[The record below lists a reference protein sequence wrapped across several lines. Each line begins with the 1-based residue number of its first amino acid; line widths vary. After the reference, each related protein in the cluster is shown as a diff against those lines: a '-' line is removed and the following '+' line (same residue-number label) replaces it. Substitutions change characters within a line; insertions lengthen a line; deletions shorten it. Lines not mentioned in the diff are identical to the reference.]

1 MRGGWLKGVAH
12 PRHGVGRA
20 VRRQVEPDDLERRV
34 PVGRDLAGVVEMARD
49 RNHVGSRAHPRDGC
63 RDLRFER
70 RLAREGRVAVRH
82 EDKGRW
88 RDAELFLEH
97 GARACRLE
105 VLQLEPAGHERGGSS
120 RRQRQGDHED
130 GEPGEHDRPAPPDD
144 ECPKPLEGAVGHLR
158 LADLD
163 GELDLGGTADRGDR
177 GAVALVRE
185 ADCTTD
191 EPRLE
196 TAARNHIVQPNVAE
210 RPGLLGLL
218 GADHLDLE
226 VAKVLARLRQDLHHV
241 PRGA

>member
-1 MRGGWLKGVAH
+1 
-12 PRHGVGRA
+12 
-20 VRRQVEPDDLERRV
+20 
-34 PVGRDLAGVVEMARD
+34 
-49 RNHVGSRAHPRDGC
+49 
-63 RDLRFER
+63 
-70 RLAREGRVAVRH
+70 
-82 EDKGRW
+82 
-88 RDAELFLEH
+88 
-97 GARACRLE
+97 
-105 VLQLEPAGHERGGSS
+105 
-120 RRQRQGDHED
+120 
-130 GEPGEHDRPAPPDD
+130 
-144 ECPKPLEGAVGHLR
+144 PLEGAVGHLR

-196 TAARNHIVQPNVAE
+196 TAARNHVVQPNVAE

-241 PRGA
+241 PRGARPRAREDELRRRESGRGHAFRVWGVQRDRASGVRANRLEAML